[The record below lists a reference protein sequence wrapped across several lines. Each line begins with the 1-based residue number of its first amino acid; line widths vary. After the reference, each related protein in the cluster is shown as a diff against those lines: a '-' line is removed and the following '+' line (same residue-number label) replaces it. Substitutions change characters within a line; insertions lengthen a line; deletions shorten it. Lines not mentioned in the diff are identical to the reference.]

1 MEPAGKRE
9 IIENSKYRKAIMPT
23 PTTIEITK
31 RLKQKVIRFVKKN
44 KSITNRQCRELLGL
58 GPDQV
63 VHVFKKMVEDG
74 ELVQEGKTVSTKYR
88 LPPN

>member
-1 MEPAGKRE
+1 
-9 IIENSKYRKAIMPT
+9 MPT

-44 KSITNRQCRELLGL
+44 KSITNRQCRELLSL

-63 VHVFKKMVEDG
+63 VHVFNKMVEDG
-74 ELVQEGKTVSTKYR
+74 ELVREGKTVSTRYR
-88 LPPN
+88 L